1 MIYYILGRDIMVEKR
16 TEEGYKKKKEYT
28 QRYIKENKYTF
39 SLSLNKKYD
48 EEIINHLKKLDNK
61 QKYIK
66 DLIIEDMKKEGK

>member
-1 MIYYILGRDIMVEKR
+1 MVEKR
-16 TEEGYKKKKEYT
+16 TEEGFKKKNEYT

-61 QKYIK
+61 QSYIK
-66 DLIIEDMKKEGK
+66 ELIKNDIKNGGK